1 MEVILPVIMVGP
13 RGDFFA
19 ECAWTLC
26 LALRP
31 PNPLLQCCWLE
42 SVSELAK
49 LILRISRTRA
59 WGKNAPN
66 IEIGG
71 LGETS
76 PRERSQAQSYFTGEI
91 SSVTSSPG
99 NLCFWVL
106 EGLLSLSFSHPLLG
120 RGKGNLEEI
129 LEKCTAFPPFGAPT
143 LATTFARKCRRILRK
158 IRLMR

>member
-1 MEVILPVIMVGP
+1 MCL
-13 RGDFFA
+13 D
-19 ECAWTLC
+19 TLSGS
-26 LALRP
+26 P
-31 PNPLLQCCWLE
+31 PLNPLLQCWWLE

-49 LILRISRTRA
+49 LIRRQRCRTKRT
-59 WGKNAPN
+59 PN
-66 IEIGG
+66 IEAGG
-71 LGETS
+71 PGKTN
-76 PRERSQAQSYFTGEI
+76 PHERSQAQSYFTGEI

-129 LEKCTAFPPFGAPT
+129 FEKCTAFPPFGAPT

>member
-76 PRERSQAQSYFTGEI
+76 HRERSQAQSYFTGEI

-106 EGLLSLSFSHPLLG
+106 EGLL
-120 RGKGNLEEI
+120 
-129 LEKCTAFPPFGAPT
+129 CAFPALFLSSSSGKRGGDPGGNI
-143 LATTFARKCRRILRK
+143 RKMHSIPSFRGTHIGNHIGK
-158 IRLMR
+158 KMSPHT